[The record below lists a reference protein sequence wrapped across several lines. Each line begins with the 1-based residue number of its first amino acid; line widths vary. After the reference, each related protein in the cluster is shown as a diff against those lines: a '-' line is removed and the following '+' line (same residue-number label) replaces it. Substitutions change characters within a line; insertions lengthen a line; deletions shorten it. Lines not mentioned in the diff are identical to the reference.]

1 MIAIEDD
8 EVLELLPK
16 REEIRTAIHVEKK
29 KVAPI
34 AKEHTSSKRD
44 LWQGKCDCFL
54 LKVRNFN
61 LQSWTGTLGVY
72 AIEQQ
77 HSPSFA

>member
-44 LWQGKCDCFL
+44 L
-54 LKVRNFN
+54 
-61 LQSWTGTLGVY
+61 
-72 AIEQQ
+72 
-77 HSPSFA
+77 